1 LYHYIDTI
9 VNGKVEWA
17 KSVGGRMAT
26 QIPPIVK
33 VSELF
38 QAGIVVKD
46 AEKGMDLYCHL
57 FGIDKD
63 SWWVITID
71 RKICQMTYRGQPSQH
86 SYRAAM
92 AMVGPLMIELL
103 EPLEGYGT
111 YREFLDKHGEGIHHL
126 GHVMVPD
133 LAAVIEKMEKAG
145 FPTVETGEPAGSVKG
160 NHKWAYIDTTS
171 ALGYITEYSQGT
183 DPRDSLKMFQKMKA
197 ARESGRRGNEI

>member
-1 LYHYIDTI
+1 M
-9 VNGKVEWA
+9 
-17 KSVGGRMAT
+17 ST

-46 AEKGMDLYCHL
+46 AEKGMRQYSRL
-57 FGIDKD
+57 FGIDPD

-71 RKICQMTYRGQPSQH
+71 RKVCQVTYRGQPSQH
-86 SYRAAM
+86 TYKAAM
-92 AMVGPLMIELL
+92 VMVGSLMIELL
-103 EPLEGYGT
+103 QPLEGYGT
-111 YREFLDKHGEGIHHL
+111 YREFLEKHGEGIHHL
-126 GHVMVPD
+126 GHIIVPD
-133 LAAVIEKMEKAG
+133 LAAVMEKMEKAG

-183 DPRDSLKMFQKMKA
+183 DPRDSFQQFMKWKA
-197 ARESGRRGNEI
+197 AKKA

>member
-1 LYHYIDTI
+1 
-9 VNGKVEWA
+9 
-17 KSVGGRMAT
+17 MAR

-46 AEKGMDLYCHL
+46 AEKGMELYSHL

-63 SWWVITID
+63 SWWLITID
-71 RKICQMTYRGQPSQH
+71 CKICQLTYRGQPSQH

-111 YREFLDKHGEGIHHL
+111 YREFLEKQGEGIHHL

-133 LAAVIEKMEKAG
+133 LAAVMEKMEKAG
-145 FPTVETGEPAGSVKG
+145 YPTVETGKPADSTKG

-171 ALGYITEYSQGT
+171 ALGYIMEYSQGA
-183 DPRDSLKMFQKMKA
+183 DPRESLRMFLKRRAGGKA
-197 ARESGRRGNEI
+197 